1 MLPVVRL
8 ELRSLRRPHLDESGV
23 RTRPRSR
30 LHHRLDRR
38 ARRRRRARIR
48 ARLRTQ
54 QHRFPDRRGARR
66 RDRLDG
72 RPPAHPAPGPE
83 VLAVWTRGVGTV
95 EALARPAAERS
106 GSALARLENRLTHGG
121 TDACPNQCSPAQ
133 EQSPASAAGSVPEPH
148 REREPCR
155 SQRGPLGTTT
165 CWPCNSNPVR
175 LGSYVSR
182 ARARREIAGFRPGFW
197 PQGQLRDPSSR

>member
-23 RTRPRSR
+23 RTPPRPR

-83 VLAVWTRGVGTV
+83 VLAVWPRGSGRSRRSRARRPSARGLRWHGWRIGSRTV
-95 EALARPAAERS
+95 VRRLPEPTLARSGAIPGERDWIRPRAA
-106 GSALARLENRLTHGG
+106 
-121 TDACPNQCSPAQ
+121 
-133 EQSPASAAGSVPEPH
+133 
-148 REREPCR
+148 
-155 SQRGPLGTTT
+155 
-165 CWPCNSNPVR
+165 
-175 LGSYVSR
+175 SR
-182 ARARREIAGFRPGFW
+182 ARAVPLAAWPARHDDVLALQLESCSPRLLRLARQSASGDCGLSAGVLAAGPVTRP
-197 PQGQLRDPSSR
+197 